1 MPKGRGITAARA
13 FQAKD
18 FVAVYGGE
26 LLSKDAAKQ
35 QKAEYL
41 ETIPAP
47 ICSSSSGRTRTSGE
61 S

>member
-35 QKAEYL
+35 REAENL
-41 ETIPAP
+41 DEV
-47 ICSSSSGRTRTSGE
+47 SGSYMIYFE
-61 S
+61 WKNADKW